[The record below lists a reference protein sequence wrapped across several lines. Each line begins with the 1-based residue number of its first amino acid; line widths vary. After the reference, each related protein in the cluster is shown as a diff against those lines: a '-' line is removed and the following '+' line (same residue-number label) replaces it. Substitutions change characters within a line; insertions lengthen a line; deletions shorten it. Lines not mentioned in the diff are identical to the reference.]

1 MSFFRLLAI
10 GFILTTASA
19 VLGESIPPASSNDN
33 RTSAGILKDR
43 VLSLRLEVC
52 QAKWFPE
59 EDGKANAVVDSFAEE
74 GHPPQ
79 IPGPL
84 IRVPEGTE
92 ISANIHNL
100 LNHTIYVHGL
110 GPRLDADKVQPPPT
124 AEILLKQEDPNAL
137 EIAAGGVREVRF
149 NPGPAGSYYYWA
161 SPDRKSI
168 LLRPSSASLLSGALI
183 VDRPGALP
191 SDRVFV
197 INIYLPNGN
206 IFKPM
211 ATINGKSWPYTE
223 RITAQAGDSV
233 RWRWINT
240 SNSDHAMH
248 LHGFYFQM
256 DGTGDQNHFLRSK
269 PNEPQMVVTHE
280 TGPGETFDMTWTPER
295 LGHWVMHCHMTIH
308 MMIQEP
314 LPGYTADSH
323 YTTQNAGMGGMVLGV
338 NVVAAKNDPGRS
350 AAVKPVAAV
359 RKLRLD
365 VRERPA
371 TRRSTA
377 GYSFDQGIQ
386 GHETS
391 PEELPVVGE
400 PLVLT
405 RGEPTEIEVVNKLKE
420 PTAVH
425 WHGIEIES
433 YYDGVPGWTGT
444 RTQTTPP
451 IAPGSSFVVHINPP
465 RAGTFIYHTHWHQVK
480 QLGEGLTGP
489 LIVLEPGERYDPS
502 TDKSFLFTRDG
513 AEGTEPLLMNGSSQP
528 EPIDLTVG
536 TKYRLRFINITPVDS
551 DLTYSFVDSNG
562 TPVQWRAIAKDGHDL
577 TPEQAVVKD
586 AKGDSITVGE
596 TRDYSFTPQ
605 KPGELFL
612 QAAAFPRMWVR
623 TTFVVSAAPQLRS
636 ADSPSA
642 ALLRQWNEIGR
653 KLTAMAEDFPEDKY
667 DFKPTP
673 TMRSFAERM
682 LHAAGANYYFTN
694 TALKRKLPGDDPPRS
709 QFKDKAAIVVY
720 VKNSFADG
728 AAAIKSLGD
737 QGVAE
742 LVVDPFGFDDPQ
754 HAGQAQI
761 RLGELAQNLIEHCG
775 EIYGNL
781 SVYYRLAGLIPPESR
796 PK

>member
-1 MSFFRLLAI
+1 MSFLRLLAI
-10 GFILTTASA
+10 GFFLTTASG
-19 VLGESIPPASSNDN
+19 VLGESVPSASTNDN
-33 RTSAGILKDR
+33 RMPAGTLRNR
-43 VLSLRLEVC
+43 VLSIRLEVRR
-52 QAKWFPE
+52 AAWYPE

-74 GHPPQ
+74 GHSPQ
-79 IPGPL
+79 IPAPL

-92 ISANIHNL
+92 ITASIRNL
-100 LNHTIYVHGL
+100 LDHTIYVHGL
-110 GPRLDADKVQPPPT
+110 GARPEANQLPPAPP
-124 AEILLKQEDPNAL
+124 AGSPPKEDPTAL
-137 EIAAGGVREVRF
+137 EIAAGSVREVRF

-161 SPDRKSI
+161 SSDRKPM
-168 LLRPSSASLLSGALI
+168 LLRPASASLLSGALI
-183 VDRPGALP
+183 VDHPGDSLN
-191 SDRVFV
+191 DRIFV

-211 ATINGKSWPYTE
+211 ATINGKTWPYTE
-223 RITAQAGDSV
+223 RITALAGESV

-256 DGTGDQNHFLRSK
+256 NGTGDQDHFLHYK
-269 PNEPQMVVTHE
+269 TGEQEMVVTHE
-280 TGPGETFDMTWTPER
+280 TLPGATFDMNWTPER
-295 LGHWVMHCHMTIH
+295 LGHWIMHCHMTIH

-323 YTTQNAGMGGMVLGV
+323 YTAENAGMGGLVLGV
-338 NVVAAKNDPGRS
+338 NVVSGKNAVPSS
-350 AAVKPVAAV
+350 ASVKPALSV

-371 TRRSTA
+371 TPRSSA
-377 GYSFDQGIQ
+377 GYSFDLEMPGR
-386 GHETS
+386 ETLS
-391 PEELPVVGE
+391 EELPVVGN

-405 RGEPTEIEVVNKLKE
+405 RGEPVEMEVVNQLKE
-420 PTAVH
+420 PTAIH

-444 RTQTTPP
+444 PPQTTPP
-451 IAPGSSFVVHINPP
+451 IAPGSSFVVHMTPP
-465 RAGTFIYHTHWHQVK
+465 RAGTFIYHTHWHHAK
-480 QLGEGLTGP
+480 QLGRGLTGP
-489 LIVLEPGERYDPS
+489 LIVLEPGEKYDPS

-513 AEGTEPLLMNGSSQP
+513 GEGTEPLLMNGSSQP
-528 EPIDLTVG
+528 EPIGLTVG
-536 TKYRLRFINITPVDS
+536 TKYRFRFINITPVDS
-551 DLTYSFVDSNG
+551 DLTYSLVDSNG
-562 TPVQWRAIAKDGHDL
+562 TPAQWRAIAKDGHDL
-577 TPEQAVVKD
+577 SSGQDVVRD
-586 AKGDSITVGE
+586 AKDDSISVGE

-605 KPGELFL
+605 KAGELYL
-612 QAAAFPRMWVR
+612 QAAAFQRMWVR
-623 TTFVVSAAPQLRS
+623 STFIVSPAPQLRP

-653 KLTAMAEDFPEDKY
+653 KLIAMAEDFPEDKY

-673 TMRSFAERM
+673 TARSFAERM
-682 LHAAGANYYFTN
+682 LHAAAANYYFTN
-694 TALKRKLPGDDPPRS
+694 TAMKQKLPGEDPPRS
-709 QFKDKAAIVVY
+709 QFKNKAAIVVY
-720 VKNSFADG
+720 VKNSFGEG

-737 QGVAE
+737 KGIGE

-761 RLGELAQNLIEHCG
+761 RLGELAQNLIEHSG

-781 SVYYRLAGLIPPESR
+781 SVYYRLAGLVPPESR